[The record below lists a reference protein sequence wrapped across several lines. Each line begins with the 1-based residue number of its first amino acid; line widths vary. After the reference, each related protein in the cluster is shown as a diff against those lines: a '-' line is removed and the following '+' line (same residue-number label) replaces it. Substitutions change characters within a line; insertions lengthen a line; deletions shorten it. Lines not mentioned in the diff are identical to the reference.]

1 MQDLCLSWILNSVV
15 SWKGCFRFSV
25 SVWCPWWTVQVLLFL
40 KGVSVSD
47 LIGGL
52 HFVIFNL
59 STVLCP
65 RTLPQEPLAEVIF
78 SPFLLHYFGVR
89 CRTELR
95 WAKLR
100 CHSSW
105 LFCVYVQMKRC
116 EKHPDVHVNFL
127 FKVIFT
133 FLGILHKCG
142 SSVPN
147 LKLNKVGLFCLIVM
161 KRECLLQKSY

>member
-1 MQDLCLSWILNSVV
+1 MLYSYCLQDLCLSWILNSVV

-25 SVWCPWWTVQVLLFL
+25 SVWRPRWTVQVLLFL
-40 KGVSVSD
+40 KGVSVTD

-78 SPFLLHYFGVR
+78 SPFLLHYIGVR
-89 CRTELR
+89 CQMELR

-105 LFCVYVQMKRC
+105 LFLCLCADEEMWKTSRC
-116 EKHPDVHVNFL
+116 SCQFS
-127 FKVIFT
+127 F
-133 FLGILHKCG
+133 
-142 SSVPN
+142 
-147 LKLNKVGLFCLIVM
+147 
-161 KRECLLQKSY
+161 